1 MEQRYTE
8 CEKLDKIQ
16 QHIIEIMDFLNFLK
30 GKDIFL
36 GEWYSEWRMLP
47 TQKAIL
53 PLLYEFYEIDSK
65 KLEEER
71 RKIISLL

>member
-1 MEQRYTE
+1 MKQKHTE
-8 CEKLDKIQ
+8 CEKLGKIQ
-16 QHIIEIMDFLNFLK
+16 QHIIEIMDFLEFLK